1 MALYNREQLM
11 VVCALLALALC
22 VAGWRFL
29 APGKQVSAQ
38 SPRKQYA
45 YEVAGSV
52 RSPGIYCYDSP
63 QQLGQLL
70 DAAGAGMLVP
80 EAAARSRNVAN
91 GSRIV
96 VDGQVTVG
104 AMSAQARIH
113 CFLPISLVTATVDD
127 LALVPGMGRITAQA
141 IIDYR
146 DRKSGIR
153 DLGELKKIGGIGPKK
168 YDRFAPYLT
177 AEN

>member
-11 VVCALLALALC
+11 VLCALLALGLC
-22 VAGWRFL
+22 RAGWQIL
-29 APGKQVSAQ
+29 APSEPVLPQ
-38 SPRKQYA
+38 SPRKKYV
-45 YEVAGSV
+45 YEVAGAAAE
-52 RSPGIYCYDSP
+52 PGIYSFDSP

-70 DAAGAGMLVP
+70 DVAGARAHLP

-91 GSRIV
+91 GSSIF

-104 AMSAQARIH
+104 SMSAQARIH

-127 LALVPGMGRITAQA
+127 LALIPGMGMITAQA

-146 DRKSGIR
+146 DRKGGIR

-168 YDRFAPYLT
+168 YDRFAQYLT

>member
-22 VAGWRFL
+22 MAGL
-29 APGKQVSAQ
+29 QVLPPGEPEVPQ

-52 RSPGIYCYDSP
+52 GSPGIYCYDSP

-70 DAAGAGMLVP
+70 DAAGAGMLLP
-80 EAAARSRNVAN
+80 EAAMRSRNVAN

-104 AMSAQARIH
+104 SMSAQARIH
-113 CFLPISLVTATVDD
+113 CFIPISLVTATVDD

-141 IIDYR
+141 IVDYR
-146 DRKSGIR
+146 DRNGGIR
-153 DLGELKKIGGIGPKK
+153 DIGELKRVGGIGPNK

>member
-1 MALYNREQLM
+1 M
-11 VVCALLALALC
+11 
-22 VAGWRFL
+22 
-29 APGKQVSAQ
+29 
-38 SPRKQYA
+38 
-45 YEVAGSV
+45 

-70 DAAGAGMLVP
+70 DAAGARELLP
-80 EAAARSRNVAN
+80 EAATRSRNLAN

-104 AMSAQARIH
+104 SMSAQARIH
-113 CFLPISLVTATVDD
+113 CFLPISLVTATADD
-127 LALVPGMGRITAQA
+127 LALIPGMGMITAQA

-146 DRKSGIR
+146 DRNGGIR